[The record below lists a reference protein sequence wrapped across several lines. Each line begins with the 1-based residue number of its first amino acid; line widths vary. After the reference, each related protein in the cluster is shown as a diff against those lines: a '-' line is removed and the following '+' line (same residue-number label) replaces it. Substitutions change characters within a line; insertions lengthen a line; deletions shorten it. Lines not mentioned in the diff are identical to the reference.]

1 MTRPRRRR
9 TADAAR
15 REILEAAERRLAQS
29 GPMGLRLQD
38 VAADVGISH
47 PAVLHHFG
55 SREGLVHAVIERAI
69 VGLQEDLVRSL
80 SETQQGDAPD
90 TAALFEHVF
99 ETLFD
104 RGHAR
109 LMAWLLLSG
118 YDPFNETA
126 RANWAQIGQVTHALR
141 LERVKGKAKADLRGH
156 ALRHRPAGARP
167 LRPGDRRRG
176 HVPGGRASTATR
188 APPAASAS
196 GSPRSSR
203 PTWTPEA
210 TKRNRRGEESRQAAK
225 PPGEER
231 GDDRKGGRSEDA
243 MRSLETSST
252 ERRRGSGRDC
262 VVRSVARR
270 VCRRSEIPKALFALP
285 VPPAPFSSPG
295 GFAAWRLSPLR
306 GP

>member
-29 GPMGLRLQD
+29 GPAGLRLQD

-55 SREGLVHAVIERAI
+55 SREGLVHAVIQQAI
-69 VGLQEDLVRSL
+69 VGLQQDLVRSL
-80 SETQQGDAPD
+80 SETQHGDAPD

-126 RANWAQIGQVTHALR
+126 RANWAQIGQVAHALR
-141 LERVKGKAKADLRGH
+141 LKRVKGKRKPTYEDTLFAIVLP
-156 ALRHRPAGARP
+156 ALALFGQAIAGEATFRVAG
-167 LRPGDRRRG
+167 LDGD
-176 HVPGGRASTATR
+176 PRASR
-188 APPAASAS
+188 RFRKWLAA
-196 GSPRSSR
+196 
-203 PTWTPEA
+203 
-210 TKRNRRGEESRQAAK
+210 
-225 PPGEER
+225 
-231 GDDRKGGRSEDA
+231 
-243 MRSLETSST
+243 L
-252 ERRRGSGRDC
+252 
-262 VVRSVARR
+262 
-270 VCRRSEIPKALFALP
+270 
-285 VPPAPFSSPG
+285 
-295 GFAAWRLSPLR
+295 LSKHMDS
-306 GP
+306 